1 MRPDKEMYLKKELQ
15 ARGVKFALQPVEKA
29 DMVESQKGN
38 LQAIQKFL
46 FVLKTEAKLKDASIK
61 KYDKLLLIVF
71 NNIYTP
77 LCSVTESLLSAVVTN
92 VCREKDYSISYTQD
106 LISIINRFMIWAKN
120 NMYTNL
126 TVTVKNPDTGKVSF
140 VRNTDNVNAQEHKQ
154 LASKAIQNKPKPV
167 TNLLEVITK
176 PGSVSNI
183 NNAVNI
189 DDLRNV
195 AILSLLR
202 NTNLIPEEIE
212 TLNIYDFLHDRII
225 FQAHGN
231 RSMMRVVTLNKETR
245 KNIYNYLINRDTTE
259 DALFLSSERPNERIQ
274 TYEIRKISTL

>member
-15 ARGVKFALQPVEKA
+15 ERGVKFALQPVEKA

-167 TNLLEVITK
+167 TNILEVITK

-195 AILSLLR
+195 AILSLIR

-225 FQAHGN
+225 FQAHGK

-245 KNIYNYLINRDTTE
+245 KSIYNYLINRDTTE

>member
-1 MRPDKEMYLKKELQ
+1 MRPDKEMYLKKELKK
-15 ARGVKFALQPVEKA
+15 RGVKFALQPVEKA

-77 LCSVTESLLSAVVTN
+77 LCSVTESLLSTVVTN

-167 TNLLEVITK
+167 TNILEAITK

-183 NNAVNI
+183 NTAVNI
-189 DDLRNV
+189 DDLRNI

-225 FQAHGN
+225 FQAHGK

-245 KNIYNYLINRDTTE
+245 KSIYNYLINRDTIE

>member
-1 MRPDKEMYLKKELQ
+1 MRPNKENYLKKELQ
-15 ARGVKFALQPVEKA
+15 ERGVKFALQPVEKA

-167 TNLLEVITK
+167 TNILEAITK
-176 PGSVSNI
+176 PGSISNI

-195 AILSLLR
+195 AILSLIR

-225 FQAHGN
+225 FQAHGK

-245 KNIYNYLINRDTTE
+245 KSIYNYLINRDTTE

>member
-1 MRPDKEMYLKKELQ
+1 MRPDKEMYLKKELKE
-15 ARGVKFALQPVEKA
+15 RGVKFALQPVEKA

-77 LCSVTESLLSAVVTN
+77 LCSVTESLLSTVVTN

-167 TNLLEVITK
+167 TNILEAITK

-183 NNAVNI
+183 NTAVNI
-189 DDLRNV
+189 DDLRNI

-225 FQAHGN
+225 FQAHGK

-245 KNIYNYLINRDTTE
+245 KSIYNYLINRDTTE

>member
-15 ARGVKFALQPVEKA
+15 KRGVKFALQPVEKA

-46 FVLKTEAKLKDASIK
+46 FMLKTEANLKDASIK
-61 KYDKLLLIVF
+61 KYDKLLVIVF

-77 LCSVTESLLSAVVTN
+77 LCSITESLLSTVVTN

-126 TVTVKNPDTGKVSF
+126 TVKVKNPDTGKVSF
-140 VRNTDNVNAQEHKQ
+140 VRNTDNVNTQEHKQ
-154 LASKAIQNKPKPV
+154 LAHKAIQNKPKPV
-167 TNLLEVITK
+167 TNILEAITK

>member
-1 MRPDKEMYLKKELQ
+1 MRPDKEMYLKKELKE
-15 ARGVKFALQPVEKA
+15 RGVKFALQPVEKA

-77 LCSVTESLLSAVVTN
+77 LCSVTESLLSTVVTN

-126 TVTVKNPDTGKVSF
+126 TVTVKNPDTRKVSF
-140 VRNTDNVNAQEHKQ
+140 VRTNDNVNAQEHKQ

-167 TNLLEVITK
+167 TNILEAITK

-183 NNAVNI
+183 NTAVNI
-189 DDLRNV
+189 DDLRNI

-225 FQAHGN
+225 FQAHGK

-245 KNIYNYLINRDTTE
+245 KSIYNYLINRDTTE

>member
-15 ARGVKFALQPVEKA
+15 ERGVKFALQPVEKA

-46 FVLKTEAKLKDASIK
+46 FMLKTEAKLKDASIK
-61 KYDKLLLIVF
+61 KYDKLLVIVF

-77 LCSVTESLLSAVVTN
+77 LCSITESLLSTVVTN

-126 TVTVKNPDTGKVSF
+126 TVKVKNPDTGKVSF
-140 VRNTDNVNAQEHKQ
+140 VRNTDNVNTQEHKQ
-154 LASKAIQNKPKPV
+154 LAHKAIQNKPKPV
-167 TNLLEVITK
+167 TNILEAITK

-195 AILSLLR
+195 AILSLIR

-225 FQAHGN
+225 FQAHGK

-245 KNIYNYLINRDTTE
+245 KSIYNYLINRDTTE

>member
-15 ARGVKFALQPVEKA
+15 ERGVKFALQPVEKA

-77 LCSVTESLLSAVVTN
+77 LCSVTESLLSTVVTN

-167 TNLLEVITK
+167 TNILEAITK

-183 NNAVNI
+183 NTAVNI
-189 DDLRNV
+189 DDLRNI

-225 FQAHGN
+225 FQAHGK

-245 KNIYNYLINRDTTE
+245 KSIYNYLINRDTTE